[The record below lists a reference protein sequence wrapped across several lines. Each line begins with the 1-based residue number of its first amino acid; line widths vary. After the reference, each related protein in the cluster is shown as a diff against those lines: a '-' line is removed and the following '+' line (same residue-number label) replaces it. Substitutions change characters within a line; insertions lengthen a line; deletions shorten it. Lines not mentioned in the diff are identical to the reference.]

1 MFDLILIMRLE
12 VSMEIYE
19 KLRSKV
25 YISDLL

>member
-25 YISDLL
+25 YICDLL